1 MSEQPTAAVRVERS
15 HKRARPYLGGDL
27 VADTRAPLLVWEHDN
42 YPAYYIP
49 AADVTADLIPAGQT
63 DRLPRLGEAELLHV
77 KTPTTTVDAAAR
89 RFPDA
94 PVAVLRDA
102 IRLDWAAMSEWL
114 EEDEPVYVHPRDPY
128 KRVDILASSRRV
140 RVELDGVTVAD
151 SSQPRVLFETGLP
164 PRYYLPL
171 ADLRMDLLRPSD
183 TITRCP
189 YKGSAGTGR
198 STPVPWRRRAG
209 CTPTSSG
216 CTGARCPRARR
227 SRAWPASTTSASI
240 FTWTTSWFPSRRRR
254 SAELV
259 AQRVV
264 KHAQDVAARELGAIR
279 PAPASVDEL
288 GEQRRVARH
297 VAEAIWQIAR
307 PVEVA
312 ADADMVNA
320 GHIPDVLDVIGD
332 VRDGRGRHRVGAHP
346 VV

>member
-1 MSEQPTAAVRVERS
+1 MSEQPKAALRVEPS
-15 HKRARPYLGGDL
+15 QKRVRAYLGGDL

-63 DRLPRLGEAELLHV
+63 DRLPRLGQAELLHV

-89 RFPDA
+89 RFPEA

-140 RVELDGVTVAD
+140 RVELDGVTVAE

-183 TITRCP
+183 SITRCP
-189 YKGSAGTGR
+189 YKGSAGYW
-198 STPVPWRRRAG
+198 SVD
-209 CTPTSSG
+209 
-216 CTGARCPRARR
+216 
-227 SRAWPASTTSASI
+227 TSA
-240 FTWTTSWFPSRRRR
+240 
-254 SAELV
+254 
-259 AQRVV
+259 
-264 KHAQDVAARELGAIR
+264 
-279 PAPASVDEL
+279 
-288 GEQRRVARH
+288 
-297 VAEAIWQIAR
+297 VAEAGRLHADVVWMYRSPLPESQKIAGLACFYNERVNLYVDDELVPR
-307 PVEVA
+307 PKT
-312 ADADMVNA
+312 
-320 GHIPDVLDVIGD
+320 PFS
-332 VRDGRGRHRVGAHP
+332 
-346 VV
+346 